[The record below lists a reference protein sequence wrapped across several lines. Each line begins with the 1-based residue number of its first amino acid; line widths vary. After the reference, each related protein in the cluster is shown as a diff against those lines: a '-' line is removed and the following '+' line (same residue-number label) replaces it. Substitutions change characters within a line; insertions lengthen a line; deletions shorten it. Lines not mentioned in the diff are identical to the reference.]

1 MARLRRRGRRNPSKI
16 AAAVLGVGCV
26 ALAGFYLWPDGS
38 PADATPGVAPAADVK
53 GSTLGALAQPL
64 ITSTPQPNG
73 AATARP
79 TVAVAPPATRP
90 AEGEKAQLASNATPP
105 APVRTA
111 APAAGFLDAA
121 KRLQDAG
128 KLLDARDVL
137 NNALQ
142 SGTLDPATADAVKDR
157 MRDLNQ
163 TVVFTPSKR
172 YEADPQQSTYTVQSG
187 DQLTKICS
195 KLDVPYGF
203 IARVNA
209 VAPNKIRV
217 GQSLKLIQGPVH
229 CVVSKSR
236 FTLDC
241 YLGNLPGRPGS
252 MYLTTYKVGLG
263 ESSSTPTGTW
273 EVMPNSK
280 TVNPAWTNPRTNE
293 VFGRD
298 DPNNPLGERWIGLTG
313 IAGDAV
319 GAVSYGIHG
328 TIHPESIGTNASM
341 GCVRL
346 KADDIAEVFDMLSE
360 GKSTVL
366 VVAD

>member
-1 MARLRRRGRRNPSKI
+1 MSVLRRRPSRLSASKI

-26 ALAGFYLWPDGS
+26 AFAAFYFWPDDAGP
-38 PADATPGVAPAADVK
+38 PA
-53 GSTLGALAQPL
+53 
-64 ITSTPQPNG
+64 
-73 AATARP
+73 
-79 TVAVAPPATRP
+79 AVAPPAAESGDKPDGPAFGSLAAPVITSTPNATDAAPPPSLTAVPATRP
-90 AEGEKAQLASNATPP
+90 AVTF
-105 APVRTA
+105 A
-111 APAAGFLDAA
+111 APSAGFLDQA
-121 KRLQDAG
+121 KTLQDAG
-128 KLLDARDVL
+128 KLLDARRVL
-137 NNALQ
+137 NDALQ
-142 SGTLDPATADAVKDR
+142 AGTLDRATADAVKDR
-157 MRDLNQ
+157 LRDLNQ
-163 TVVFTPSKR
+163 TILFTPTKR
-172 YEADPQQSTYTVQSG
+172 YSDDPQQSAYTVQSG
-187 DQLTKICS
+187 DLLSKICS

-203 IARVNA
+203 IARINA

-217 GQSLKLIQGPVH
+217 GQSLKLVQGPIH
-229 CVVSKSR
+229 AVVSKTH
-236 FTLDC
+236 FTMDL
-241 YLGNLPGRPGS
+241 YLGNLPGKPGS

-273 EVMPNSK
+273 EVANGSK

-298 DPNNPLGERWIGLTG
+298 DPNNPLGERWIGLVG

-319 GAVSYGIHG
+319 GAASYGIHG

-346 KADDIAEVFDMLSE
+346 KSDDIDAVFDMLSE